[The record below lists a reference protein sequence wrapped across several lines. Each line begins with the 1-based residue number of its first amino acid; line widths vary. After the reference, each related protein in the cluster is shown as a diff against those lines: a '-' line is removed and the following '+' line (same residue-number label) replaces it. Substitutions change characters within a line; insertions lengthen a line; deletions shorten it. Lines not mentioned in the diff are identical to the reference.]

1 MRGTIALFIIIFT
14 SIASAQILHNPPSTL
29 SAMKAVM
36 VADNTYV
43 LHGTAQSPSPTNKA
57 QIANLGFI
65 ISAAGVI
72 IVDSGTSQEH
82 GQKLLD
88 EISNITT
95 QPVVAVFNTH
105 IHGDHWLG
113 NNIIHQRF
121 PKAKFY
127 AHKDMINLAL
137 AGSGNDWI
145 GILDKLTN
153 NAISGTIPYPPSVV
167 VSAGETIDFG
177 DASIKIISSSDKAH
191 TTTDLVVMVELK
203 LGEKIIFLGDIG
215 VHHQVGRMD
224 DGSFTGNIEA
234 LDQAIALNADV
245 YVPGH
250 GPTTKGSSLTQLYR
264 DYMKTLY
271 DQTENFY
278 NEGLVDFEIKEKILP
293 LLKTESSWEGFDT
306 NFGKHVSLIYL
317 EVEEN
322 SF

>member
-1 MRGTIALFIIIFT
+1 
-14 SIASAQILHNPPSTL
+14 
-29 SAMKAVM
+29 MKAVM

-65 ISAAGVI
+65 VSEAGVI
-72 IVDSGTSQEH
+72 IVDSGTSNEH
-82 GQKLLD
+82 AKKLLD
-88 EISNITT
+88 EISKITA

-127 AHKDMINLAL
+127 GHKDMIKLAL
-137 AGSGNDWI
+137 AGSGDDWI
-145 GILDKLTN
+145 GILDQLTD
-153 NAISGTIPYPPSVV
+153 NAIKGTMPFPPSVA
-167 VSAGETIDFG
+167 VSAGEEIDFG
-177 DASIKIISSSDKAH
+177 DTNITIISSSDRAH
-191 TTTDLVVMVELK
+191 TTTDLVVMVERK
-203 LGEKIIFLGDIG
+203 RGEKIIFLGDIG

-224 DGSFTGNIEA
+224 DGNFTGNIEA
-234 LDQAIALNADV
+234 LDQAIALNADI

-271 DQTENFY
+271 DQTEYFY
-278 NEGLVDFEIKEKILP
+278 NEGLADFEIKEKILP
-293 LLKTESSWEGFDT
+293 LFKTESSWEGFES
-306 NFGKHVSLIYL
+306 NFAKHISLVYL
-317 EVEEN
+317 EIEEN